1 MKIRKLITGTII
13 LAITLSYIVIAQ
25 QPALTKE
32 QIIERSWEAMF
43 GQVSSKKIRTIYFE
57 SYFHGREEPSRIY
70 LKRPNLFRNESSDAI
85 LVFDGGKAAMITEA
99 EEGKELDKTE
109 IVDSTYWAHFEVD
122 IALIFPAFFEYPSEY
137 RGINS
142 ADSDITYEIFVDLP
156 LGGNVSYF
164 IDPETFLVRRRLVSW
179 EGDPDKE
186 LWENLITGYNDYNG
200 LLFEEGYSFIGHEG
214 REKGYFRNVKYN
226 REFNKS
232 LFEIKFR

>member
-1 MKIRKLITGTII
+1 MKIRKLIMGTII
-13 LAITLSYIVIAQ
+13 LAITLSYSVNAQ
-25 QPALTKE
+25 QPELTKE

-43 GQVSSKKIRTIYFE
+43 GDVSSKKIRTIYFE

-85 LVFDGGKAAMITEA
+85 LIFDGEKAAMITEV
-99 EEGKELDKTE
+99 EEGFEPDKTE

-179 EGDPDKE
+179 EGDPDME

-226 REFNKS
+226 TEFNKS
-232 LFEIKFR
+232 LFEIKYK